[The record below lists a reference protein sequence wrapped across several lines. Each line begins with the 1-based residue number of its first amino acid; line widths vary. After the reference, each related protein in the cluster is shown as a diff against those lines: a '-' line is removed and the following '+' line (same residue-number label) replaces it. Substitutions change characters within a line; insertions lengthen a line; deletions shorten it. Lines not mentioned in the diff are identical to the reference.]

1 MNNEMIKLA
10 IDKLSEE
17 NKKFKGNRYASAM
30 RTEVLHTLKEFCKQ
44 DEEFAQA
51 VVQNGKTFSDC
62 MEKVAKGVGNSIS
75 DIEAYRRAVNF
86 YFPGATINFTMKI
99 DLIGAAALEP
109 IEMTSQPEAPKKK
122 SVLELSLDDL
132 F

>member
-1 MNNEMIKLA
+1 MINTAINKLT
-10 IDKLSEE
+10 EE
-17 NKKFKGNRYASAM
+17 NKKFKGNKYASAM
-30 RTEVLHTLKEFCKQ
+30 RTEVLHTLIGFCKQ

-51 VVQNGKTFSDC
+51 VAQSDKTFSDC
-62 MEKVAKGVGNSIS
+62 MDQVAKGVGNSIS

-86 YFPGATINFTMKI
+86 YFPGATVNFVMKI
-99 DLIGAAALEP
+99 DLIGAAAVEP
-109 IEMTSQPEAPKKK
+109 IEMTSKPDPSKKK

>member
-1 MNNEMIKLA
+1 MINTAINKLT
-10 IDKLSEE
+10 EE
-17 NKKFKGNRYASAM
+17 NKKFKGNKYASAM
-30 RTEVLHTLKEFCKQ
+30 RTEVLHTLIGFSKQ

-51 VVQNGKTFSDC
+51 VAQSDKTFSDC
-62 MEKVAKGVGNSIS
+62 MEQVAKGVGNSIS

-86 YFPGATINFTMKI
+86 YFPGATVNFVMKI
-99 DLIGAAALEP
+99 DLIGAAAVEP
-109 IEMTSQPEAPKKK
+109 IEMTSKPDSSKKK

>member
-1 MNNEMIKLA
+1 MNEKMINLA

-17 NKKFKGNRYASAM
+17 NKKFKGNRYATAM
-30 RTEVLHTLKEFCKQ
+30 RTEVLHTLIGFCKQ

-51 VVQNGKTFSDC
+51 VAQSDKTFSDC
-62 MEKVAKGVGNSIS
+62 MEQVAKGISNSIS
-75 DIEAYRRAVNF
+75 DIEAYRRAVAF
-86 YFPGATINFTMKI
+86 YFPGATVNFVMKI
-99 DLIGAAALEP
+99 DLIGAAAVEP
-109 IEMTSQPEAPKKK
+109 IKMTSQPETTKKK

>member
-1 MNNEMIKLA
+1 MNEKMINLA
-10 IDKLSEE
+10 VDKLSEE

-30 RTEVLHTLKEFCKQ
+30 KIEVLHTLINFCKQ
-44 DEEFAQA
+44 DNEFAQA
-51 VVQNGKTFSDC
+51 VAQSNKTFSDC
-62 MEKVAKGVGNSIS
+62 MEQVAKGVGNSIS

-86 YFPGATINFTMKI
+86 YFPGATVNFMMKI

-109 IEMTSQPEAPKKK
+109 IEMTTQPEAPKKK